1 MLNFLVFLFWC
12 LKESPYFLTALF
24 EIKKNYFQDPSVW
37 YAVLGVVLATATAV
51 VGSQVLSYNY
61 YHDHWLVLFCLVLC
75 SCQYR

>member
-1 MLNFLVFLFWC
+1 
-12 LKESPYFLTALF
+12 
-24 EIKKNYFQDPSVW
+24 VW